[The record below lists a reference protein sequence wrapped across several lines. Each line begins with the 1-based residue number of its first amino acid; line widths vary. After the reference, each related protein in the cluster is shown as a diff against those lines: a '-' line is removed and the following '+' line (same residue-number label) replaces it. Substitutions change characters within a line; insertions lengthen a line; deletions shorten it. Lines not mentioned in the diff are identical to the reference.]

1 MISTNLLI
9 TILVVSLVANVFLI
23 WFARRITIKYLF
35 LSENI
40 DDLAKIIINYRQHLK
55 TVYETEM
62 FYGDETLGA
71 LIEHTR
77 SLSDLLQDYEVAEDI
92 FLPLTD
98 LEGEE
103 NVENPQEEN
112 EEEPQVE
119 KDVFYAGS
127 RRRNS

>member
-1 MISTNLLI
+1 MISTNLLLI
-9 TILVVSLVANVFLI
+9 TLVISLVVNVFLI

-40 DDLAKIIINYRQHLK
+40 DDLAKIIKNYRQHQK

-71 LIEHTR
+71 LVAHTK
-77 SLSDLLQDYEVAEDI
+77 SLNNLLQDYEVAEDI

-103 NVENPQEEN
+103 NVENPQEE
-112 EEEPQVE
+112 ESQVE

-127 RRRNS
+127 RKRDS